1 MGHLGG
7 ALIACTPI
15 LDQVLLANCF
25 GIVNPE
31 FDDDRSSIFRAGASN
46 VPKSGSLRTCV
57 HLKPQLGHLS
67 RVLIA
72 CTHNFTILDQAPLA
86 YCFGIVNPEF
96 DDDRSSTLGAG
107 SSNVPKSSYVRTSV
121 RLEPQLGHLG
131 GVLIACTPNF
141 GPGLIS

>member
-1 MGHLGG
+1 M
-7 ALIACTPI
+7 
-15 LDQVLLANCF
+15 
-25 GIVNPE
+25 NPE

-46 VPKSGSLRTCV
+46 VPKSGSMRTCV

-96 DDDRSSTLGAG
+96 DDDQSSIMGAEAL
-107 SSNVPKSSYVRTSV
+107 NVPKSGSLHTYM
-121 RLEPQLGHLG
+121 
-131 GVLIACTPNF
+131 CTF
-141 GPGLIS
+141 RAF